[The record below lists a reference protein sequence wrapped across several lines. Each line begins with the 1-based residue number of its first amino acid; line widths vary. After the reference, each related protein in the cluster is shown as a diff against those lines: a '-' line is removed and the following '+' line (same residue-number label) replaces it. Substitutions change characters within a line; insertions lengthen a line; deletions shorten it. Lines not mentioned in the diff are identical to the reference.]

1 MIQNRA
7 GPGRCCPDM
16 KIEEG
21 VCQGCG
27 NKPSTSDEIE
37 KHIAECECEQ
47 CKAQKGL
54 VKSTSPQDK
63 VFIAFSI
70 ECSENPLGK
79 RTDEFYA
86 SGWLERKR
94 YDAIKEVFIDEF
106 MMTLKKVRE

>member
-27 NKPSTSDEIE
+27 NKPSTSDE
-37 KHIAECECEQ
+37 
-47 CKAQKGL
+47 
-54 VKSTSPQDK
+54 KSTSPQDK

>member
-27 NKPSTSDEIE
+27 NKPSTSDVE
-37 KHIAECECEQ
+37 
-47 CKAQKGL
+47 
-54 VKSTSPQDK
+54 STSPQDK

-70 ECSENPLGK
+70 ECSEKPLGK
-79 RTDEFYA
+79 LTDEFYA

-94 YDAIKEVFIDEF
+94 YDAIKGVFVDEF
-106 MMTLKKVRE
+106 MMTSKKVRE